1 MHLDGDNT
9 GNDGDDSF
17 RKVRVLSYVGE
28 VKILGRGV
36 PIFAPGRGVVKYSPG
51 KGIKLFLQGE
61 GRVGGKYKKCFK
73 KLKETK
79 ETTKKVAVLAA

>member
-1 MHLDGDNT
+1 METIRAMTGMIHLE
-9 GNDGDDSF
+9 
-17 RKVRVLSYVGE
+17 KLSYVGE